1 MCWSLELKENSSAES
16 KTSLRFSRRIWIL
29 QFHFQY
35 YEFPLHIHRAITL
48 KSKFLTSANQFRLSR
63 WKRNVLRA
71 LNVSTMINDDYIGTT
86 SVGGGGPIFYAECL
100 NTAWR
105 REKVYERLFP
115 ERKRPQGRP
124 RLNTVC
130 CKRRPDEDECEALPG
145 ERRVIE
151 TPEIFCWW
159 KSRKILFRAS
169 SVHIIIIILKMC
181 NFYLDTFI

>member
-16 KTSLRFSRRIWIL
+16 TTSLRFSRRIWIL

-63 WKRNVLRA
+63 WKRSVLRA
-71 LNVSTMINDDYIGTT
+71 LPWLTMIIL
-86 SVGGGGPIFYAECL
+86 VRLRLGGGPIFYAECL

-151 TPEIFCWW
+151 TPEIFCWR
-159 KSRKILFRAS
+159 KSRKILFRTS